1 MSTVNDEEKEFLR
14 LAATRFVEF
23 NYETI
28 ADYYVG
34 ASKEMQGL
42 MEKLALVI
50 IDFDRAIED
59 GFITLNKKMRELYEQ
74 EIEASRHD

>member
-1 MSTVNDEEKEFLR
+1 
-14 LAATRFVEF
+14 
-23 NYETI
+23 
-28 ADYYVG
+28 
-34 ASKEMQGL
+34 

-74 EIEASRHD
+74 ELEAARHE